1 MGRLGHISNVDY
13 ATGKVK
19 ATYNGKVTKDIPF
32 IANGEYHMPKKGDLV
47 VILTD
52 DDTGENIACIGTTY
66 NDTNTPEES
75 GDGYFFKRFNDSCS
89 MEATSSDIVFD
100 VAGEKVSMKKVKHL
114 IDIH

>member
-52 DDTGENIACIGTTY
+52 DDT
-66 NDTNTPEES
+66 NTPEES